1 MHVLDQGGR
10 LVLILEAANS
20 PINLQDD
27 LWNSSVIVR
36 KVLSEKKL
44 RAGLHLVAGIK
55 AFAPFHF
62 PQPTFYNELLL
73 LIIIPLKKKGGKAGT
88 SGKALIRFDPWLAC
102 D

>member
-10 LVLILEAANS
+10 LFLTLEAANS

-36 KVLSEKKL
+36 KVIPEKNSGQ
-44 RAGLHLVAGIK
+44 GLHLVVGIK

-62 PQPTFYNELLL
+62 P
-73 LIIIPLKKKGGKAGT
+73 
-88 SGKALIRFDPWLAC
+88 
-102 D
+102 